1 MSEASPARAY
11 FEACRGRWRTPVAI
25 TVTDVAALQR
35 SGMSWFDRLQVRL
48 LARWPRWLGRVFMD
62 TSVAIDGSDV
72 VHTTV
77 IRWLVLPLMKS
88 VEIFALDRDGSR
100 FTVSGSMTG
109 QGSVDPT
116 ATHAEYT
123 LRWLGVEIT
132 QHTTREANLVTVH
145 QQGPGFQGL
154 QELQRQA

>member
-35 SGMSWFDRLQVRL
+35 SGMSWLDRLQV
-48 LARWPRWLGRVFMD
+48 
-62 TSVAIDGSDV
+62 
-72 VHTTV
+72 
-77 IRWLVLPLMKS
+77 
-88 VEIFALDRDGSR
+88 
-100 FTVSGSMTG
+100 
-109 QGSVDPT
+109 
-116 ATHAEYT
+116 
-123 LRWLGVEIT
+123 RWLGVEIT
-132 QHTTREANLVTVH
+132 QQTTREANLGTVH

>member
-11 FEACRGRWRTPVAI
+11 FEGCRGRWRIPVAI

-35 SGMSWFDRLQVRL
+35 SGMSWLDRLQVRL

-62 TSVAIDGSDV
+62 TSVAVDGSDV

-88 VEIFALDRDGSR
+88 VEIFALD
-100 FTVSGSMTG
+100 
-109 QGSVDPT
+109 
-116 ATHAEYT
+116 AY
-123 LRWLGVEIT
+123 L
-132 QHTTREANLVTVH
+132 LV
-145 QQGPGFQGL
+145 G
-154 QELQRQA
+154 